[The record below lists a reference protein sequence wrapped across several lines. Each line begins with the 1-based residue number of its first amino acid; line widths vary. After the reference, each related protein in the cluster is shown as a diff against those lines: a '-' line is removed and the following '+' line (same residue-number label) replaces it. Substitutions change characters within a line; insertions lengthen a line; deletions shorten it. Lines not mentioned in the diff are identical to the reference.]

1 MNFSEKGAVLT
12 ALSSMKNKF
21 SSTFYTVLKAIENI
35 RKGTSNCTERVSQ
48 AELRTSS
55 AEDDVVDLQAKVHTL
70 ESQNKTLRDKLMDL
84 ENRSRLNNLRLVNL
98 PEGAEGRDA
107 CPFLEKMDTGGAC

>member
-1 MNFSEKGAVLT
+1 MYIAKQSKLTRTTWRRWQRRRPRRPAEKVNFSEKGAVLT

-35 RKGTSNCTERVSQ
+35 RKETSNCTERVSQ

-70 ESQNKTLRDKLMDL
+70 VTK
-84 ENRSRLNNLRLVNL
+84 
-98 PEGAEGRDA
+98 
-107 CPFLEKMDTGGAC
+107 